1 MIYLF
6 FFFCFH
12 LKIIIIKKL
21 KKKFLVVF
29 YNFLII
35 IIVILD
41 TFIYKNNCFEQ
52 FYEVNLIYT
61 VATSTV
67 VTCRFAQFGVYTTPP
82 RLHRKSSRSKNYSLL
97 YRCFDYE
104 RVTFL
109 CHENVQFYRL
119 IDCYYNQILFFEIF
133 YCAKIICE

>member
-1 MIYLF
+1 MYILDRFPNEIKHDIELSLDIFESYIYLSHLTHGRFDCGYLGIVLKKNGMIYLF
-6 FFFCFH
+6 IFFCFH

-67 VTCRFAQFGVYTTPP
+67 VTCRFA
-82 RLHRKSSRSKNYSLL
+82 
-97 YRCFDYE
+97 
-104 RVTFL
+104 
-109 CHENVQFYRL
+109 
-119 IDCYYNQILFFEIF
+119 
-133 YCAKIICE
+133 